1 MCVTHSEQKH
11 AKYGSRFSR
20 NTNSPVFQYK
30 NGIPLLNIFSRSCPY
45 FTKFPKWANLWVS
58 SFGMSQHLSLGATGA
73 RKRDSLGVCM
83 LQWNHPFLHNP
94 KAYRVALTEGCQMHV
109 FFIDYL
115 SLRPNIL
122 LFLLRQLIFMDSEE
136 TDCDK
141 ILAAHN

>member
-1 MCVTHSEQKH
+1 
-11 AKYGSRFSR
+11 
-20 NTNSPVFQYK
+20 
-30 NGIPLLNIFSRSCPY
+30 
-45 FTKFPKWANLWVS
+45 
-58 SFGMSQHLSLGATGA
+58 
-73 RKRDSLGVCM
+73 
-83 LQWNHPFLHNP
+83 
-94 KAYRVALTEGCQMHV
+94 MHV